1 MSTSNEVDKLV
12 EISVMTAKAMGLDA
26 VLFEKTLRSNLS
38 PQKYQAQKPKR
49 TYTLEFL
56 KLLTEKG
63 GDQSLDL
70 NKIGT
75 EMPRQNPN
83 GYNKKFYKHNEFLPM
98 KEPTAPI
105 PRGENAWT
113 PGKDCKNQ
121 GEAEIRLK
129 KIRSDLNKISPE
141 NEKKVATRICEEIS
155 DECISELVPIFFD
168 KGIWEQKY
176 REIYARICS
185 ELNKKFPKIFLAVL
199 CAQCQKEFEVHINRD
214 EDDEIIV
221 MAMKRRI
228 GAIHF
233 ILEMLR
239 VRLLTPAII
248 FLCIE
253 KVLKPDTE
261 EGIIS
266 EYDICHTAELLVTVI
281 PIFKNGATLKKLS
294 PTIKVMKDLDKKQ
307 FVSQR
312 AKFKIEDAIKVW
324 DKA

>member
-1 MSTSNEVDKLV
+1 MSTSSEVDKIV

-26 VLFEKTLRSNLS
+26 SLFEKALRSNLDS
-38 PQKYQAQKPKR
+38 QKYQPKKPRR

-63 GDQSLDL
+63 GNQSLDL

-75 EMPRQNPN
+75 ELPRQNPN
-83 GYNKKFYKHNEFLPM
+83 SYNKKFHKHNEYLPM
-98 KEPTAPI
+98 KETI
-105 PRGENAWT
+105 HVPRGENAWT
-113 PGKDCKNQ
+113 PGKDLKNQ
-121 GEAEIRLK
+121 GEAEIKLK

-141 NEKKVATRICEEIS
+141 NEKTIATRICEEIS
-155 DECISELVPIFFD
+155 EECISELVPIFFD

-185 ELNKKFPKIFLAVL
+185 DLNKKFPKIFIAVL
-199 CAQCQKEFEVHINRD
+199 CTQCQKEFEVQID
-214 EDDEIIV
+214 MDADDEIIV

-239 VRLLTPAII
+239 VRLLTPPII

-253 KVLKPDTE
+253 KILKPDPE

-266 EYDICHTAELLVTVI
+266 EYDICHTAELLITVI
-281 PIFKNGATLKKLS
+281 PIFKKGATLKKLS
-294 PTIKVMKDLDKKQ
+294 PTIKIMKELDKNQ

-312 AKFKIEDAIKVW
+312 AKFKIEDVIKVW
-324 DKA
+324 GNV